1 LEIPVAEMQN
11 DLLELHLWLVVSLDF
26 LAREIL
32 VAMRKKNMKHL
43 SNASDELRTVTAG
56 GTLCKKEMSGTS
68 VKPKKRYLEAHRRLQ
83 SVPDAS
89 EVQPQR
95 IGL

>member
-1 LEIPVAEMQN
+1 
-11 DLLELHLWLVVSLDF
+11 
-26 LAREIL
+26 
-32 VAMRKKNMKHL
+32 MKHL
-43 SNASDELRTVTAG
+43 SNASDELRTATAG

-68 VKPKKRYLEAHRRLQ
+68 ARAETKKKGYLEAHRRLQ

-95 IGL
+95 IGLREEIDISTA